1 MVDKE
6 NQKQIKQPNKKIGNS
21 KKFLE
26 KVELRPCKGDADIL
40 QRENEVED
48 LKSFIRSLVIER
60 DQHIYT

>member
-6 NQKQIKQPNKKIGNS
+6 NQKKIKQLNKKIDNS
-21 KKFLE
+21 KKLLE
-26 KVELRPCKGDADIL
+26 KVELRPCKGDADII
-40 QRENEVED
+40 QREYEVED

>member
-6 NQKQIKQPNKKIGNS
+6 NQKKIKQLKKKIDNS
-21 KKFLE
+21 KKLLE
-26 KVELRPCKGDADIL
+26 KVEFRPCKGDADII